1 MKKEIS
7 VNEIKGITIGQVE
20 NKEAATGCTVFISKE
35 GMRAGLDIRG
45 GGPASRE
52 TQLLN
57 PLMAAEVIHSIVL
70 AGGSAFGLEAGS
82 GVMNYLEEKNIG
94 LDVGIT
100 KVPLV
105 VQSDIFD
112 LGVGDPKVRP
122 DREMG
127 YRAAKQAL
135 EDPNHRD
142 GNYGVGIGATV
153 GKIGG
158 KNTCMKSGIGS
169 YALQIGDLQAGA
181 VVVVNAVGDV
191 FDWKCGKEIAGLL
204 TEDKKNLRRSSDIML
219 ERGVPEAG
227 SLVTNT
233 TLAVFMT
240 NAKFTKAELCKIAG
254 MAHDGYARSIQPVHT
269 SNDGDSIY
277 AVSLGDLE
285 VNRDLIGT
293 LASEIIS
300 EAIIR
305 AVKNA
310 DPAYGITSFKDLQK

>member
-1 MKKEIS
+1 
-7 VNEIKGITIGQVE
+7 
-20 NKEAATGCTVFISKE
+20 
-35 GMRAGLDIRG
+35 
-45 GGPASRE
+45 
-52 TQLLN
+52 
-57 PLMAAEVIHSIVL
+57 
-70 AGGSAFGLEAGS
+70 
-82 GVMNYLEEKNIG
+82 MNYLEEKGIG

-112 LGVGDPKVRP
+112 LGVGDPNVRP
-122 DREMG
+122 TREMG
-127 YRAAKQAL
+127 YMAAKQAL
-135 EDPNHRD
+135 ENPNYKD
-142 GNYGVGIGATV
+142 GNYGVGCGATV

-169 YALQIGDLQAGA
+169 YALQIGDLKVGA

-191 FDWKCGKEIAGLL
+191 YDWKTGEEVAGVL
-204 TEDKKNLRRSSDIML
+204 TEDKKGLRKSSEMMI
-219 ERGVPEAG
+219 ERGVPEAN

-240 NAKFTKAELCKIAG
+240 NACFNKSQLCKIAG

-277 AVSLGDLE
+277 AVSLGDLQ
-285 VNRDLIGT
+285 VNQDLVGT
-293 LASEIIS
+293 LAAEVVS
-300 EAIIR
+300 EAILR

-310 DPAYGITSFKDLQK
+310 EGSYGILGYPDLNN

>member
-135 EDPNHRD
+135 EDPNYRD

-169 YALQIGDLQAGA
+169 YAVQIGDLQAGA

-204 TEDKKNLRRSSDIML
+204 TEDKKALRRSSDIML

-310 DPAYGITSFKDLQK
+310 DPAYGITSCKDLQN